1 LLGALN
7 EEMSAALMNRGVPA
21 TYSGLVNRLH
31 EITTDIDALNL
42 SKNRSNKLS
51 RRRQKD
57 PDLDAM
63 DWTPTVSANR
73 VNPRENR
80 SRKASISGRNGL
92 VMKR

>member
-1 LLGALN
+1 
-7 EEMSAALMNRGVPA
+7 MNRGVPA

-57 PDLDAM
+57 LDLDAM

-80 SRKASISGRNGL
+80 SRKG
-92 VMKR
+92 VDKRAK

>member
-1 LLGALN
+1 LLGILN
-7 EEMSAALMNRGVPA
+7 KEISAALINRGIPT

-57 PDLDAM
+57 LDLDTI
-63 DWTPTVSANR
+63 D
-73 VNPRENR
+73 
-80 SRKASISGRNGL
+80 
-92 VMKR
+92 